1 MSETAK
7 RFSFASPSL
16 TRAEVSSI
24 VPPVRTSNR
33 FAIAASALLVY
44 TVAVV
49 LWGAYVRATLSGDGC
64 GDHWPLCNG
73 VVIPVDPSLKTIV
86 ELTHRVTSGLCWIWA
101 FVMWVAA
108 RRTFAPGHATRSA
121 AGWSIFFMTTEA
133 LVGAG
138 LVLFRMVAD
147 NPSTARGAWMAAHLI
162 NTFLLLSAL
171 TWMAYGARREEGL
184 RFPSDR
190 RSRGVLGVAASLL
203 LLVGVSGAIAALGD
217 TLFPASNLTVGLLED
232 FSPTAHIFLRLRL
245 WHPVIAVFGSGYLIW
260 LAADFLRRRP
270 EPPVPKLAVA
280 LGVLVLI
287 QIAVGLLNV
296 ALLAPVWMQL
306 VHLLIADAT
315 WVTLTLLALSS
326 PPSSSGANL
335 FT

>member
-1 MSETAK
+1 M
-7 RFSFASPSL
+7 
-16 TRAEVSSI
+16 TRAELSSI

-33 FAIAASALLVY
+33 FAVAASALLAY

-73 VVIPVDPSLKTIV
+73 VAIPADPSLKTIV
-86 ELTHRVTSGLCWIWA
+86 ELTHRVTSGLCWVWTLL
-101 FVMWVAA
+101 MWLVA
-108 RRTFAPGHATRSA
+108 RRSFPSRHPTRSA

-171 TWMAYGARREEGL
+171 TWMAYSARREEGA
-184 RFPSDR
+184 RFPNDR
-190 RSRGVLGVAASLL
+190 RSRWVLGGAAAFV

-217 TLFPASNLTVGLLED
+217 TLFPASSLAVGFRED

-260 LAADFLRRRP
+260 LAADLLRRRP
-270 EPPVPKLAVA
+270 GPEVPRLAVV
-280 LGVLVLI
+280 LGALVLI

-296 ALLAPVWMQL
+296 ALLAPVSMQL
-306 VHLLIADAT
+306 VHLFIADAT
-315 WVTLTLLALSS
+315 WITLTLLALSS
-326 PPSSSGANL
+326 LPSASDANL
-335 FT
+335 LT

>member
-1 MSETAK
+1 VESANP
-7 RFSFASPSL
+7 FAIH
-16 TRAEVSSI
+16 R
-24 VPPVRTSNR
+24 R
-33 FAIAASALLVY
+33 FAIGASALLAY
-44 TVAVV
+44 TVGVV

-73 VVIPVDPSLKTIV
+73 VAIPVDPSLKTVI
-86 ELTHRVTSGLCWIWA
+86 ELTHRVTSGLCWIWTFA
-101 FVMWVAA
+101 MWVVAL
-108 RRTFAPGHATRSA
+108 RIFGRGQATRSA
-121 AGWSIFFMTTEA
+121 AGWSLFFMTTEA

-171 TWMAYGARREEGL
+171 TWMAYSAWRQGGV
-184 RFPSDR
+184 RFPSDT
-190 RSRGVLGVAASLL
+190 RSHWVLGGAAAVVLF
-203 LLVGVSGAIAALGD
+203 VGVSGAIAALGD
-217 TLFPASNLTVGLLED
+217 TLFPAASLTDGLRED

-260 LAADFLRRRP
+260 LAADLLRRGP
-270 EPPVPKLAVA
+270 HPPVPKLAIV

-296 ALLAPVWMQL
+296 ALLAPVPMQL
-306 VHLLIADAT
+306 AHLLIADAT
-315 WVTLTLLALSS
+315 WITLTLLALSS
-326 PPSSSGANL
+326 RPPISSANL
-335 FT
+335 VP